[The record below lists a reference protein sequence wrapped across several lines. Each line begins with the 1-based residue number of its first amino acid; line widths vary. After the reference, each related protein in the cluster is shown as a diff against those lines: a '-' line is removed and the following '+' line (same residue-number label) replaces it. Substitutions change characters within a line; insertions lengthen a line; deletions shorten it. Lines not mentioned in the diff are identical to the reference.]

1 MKIKWTKTTRTHFLL
16 VKGAKQVCQKDE
28 FKVLPF
34 KLPLT
39 IRYQNLLSREN
50 RYVAQKLFGSKKNV
64 FLAETNYTGTF
75 I

>member
-1 MKIKWTKTTRTHFLL
+1 MSE
-16 VKGAKQVCQKDE
+16 DE